1 MTQNP
6 HGEGRGDRKKGGRGA
21 GLGRRGGGLKWKSER
36 QTKREKDGE

>member
-21 GLGRRGGGLKWKSER
+21 GLGRRGGLKWKSER